1 MRRIVGYRFP
11 ATKSGGFTTKPLI
24 AVRSR
29 LLKLIGSTG
38 PSLTRES
45 HASFWRDSGRSVV
58 PSSANTS
65 AGSSGVEASTATLP
79 FAPAANALTT
89 RGPDTRR
96 SIAPPAAGSRACR
109 RSEEHTSELQSLAYL
124 VCRLLLE
131 KKKQFS
137 LR

>member
-24 AVRSR
+24 AVPSR

-65 AGSSGVEASTATLP
+65 AGSSGVDASTASLP

-96 SIAPPAAGSRACR
+96 SIAPPAAGTRASPTV
-109 RSEEHTSELQSLAYL
+109 RSSSSW
-124 VCRLLLE
+124 
-131 KKKQFS
+131 K
-137 LR
+137 

>member
-1 MRRIVGYRFP
+1 MRRIVGSRFP

-24 AVRSR
+24 AVPSR

-65 AGSSGVEASTATLP
+65 AGSSGVDASTASLP
-79 FAPAANALTT
+79 FAPAA
-89 RGPDTRR
+89 
-96 SIAPPAAGSRACR
+96 
-109 RSEEHTSELQSLAYL
+109 RSEEHTSELQSRLHL

-131 KKKQFS
+131 KKKS
-137 LR
+137 DHIH

>member
-24 AVRSR
+24 AVPSR

-65 AGSSGVEASTATLP
+65 AGASGVDASTASLP

-96 SIAPPAAGSRACR
+96 SIA
-109 RSEEHTSELQSLAYL
+109 RSEEHTSELQSHSDL

-131 KKKQFS
+131 KKKSISYRQRS
-137 LR
+137 TNDVGM